1 MTGLELISM
10 NKQFS
15 IQKSRRT
22 EIWSS
27 ADEKMLLNKKKT
39 ENPIKEPKRYSH
51 ETKEIKM
58 VELRET
64 FSIDTPLILER
75 IKLMVCLT
83 NLEKHNFSFTIRESF
98 IKHIIQKKGVLGE
111 SWSY

>member
-1 MTGLELISM
+1 MTGLELSSM
-10 NKQFS
+10 NKQLS

-22 EIWSS
+22 EIWIS

-39 ENPIKEPKRYSH
+39 EKPIEVSKRSSH
-51 ETKEIKM
+51 ETREIKM

-64 FSIDTPLILER
+64 FSIDTQLILER
-75 IKLMVCLT
+75 IKLMLGLT

-98 IKHIIQKKGVLGE
+98 IKHIIQKNGVLGKP
-111 SWSY
+111 WSY